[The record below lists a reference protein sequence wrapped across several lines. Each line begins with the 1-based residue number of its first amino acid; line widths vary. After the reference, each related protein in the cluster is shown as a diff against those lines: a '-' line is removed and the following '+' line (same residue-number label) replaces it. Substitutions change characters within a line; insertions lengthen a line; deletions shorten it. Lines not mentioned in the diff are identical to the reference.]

1 MRDANHEE
9 PIKVVKTKKSL
20 KLLLSLNLRNGCL
33 LLGWEPTIFKYV
45 KGKTYNDPVRKVPQ
59 ISDKD
64 GKICRDIKD
73 CT

>member
-1 MRDANHEE
+1 M
-9 PIKVVKTKKSL
+9 VVY
-20 KLLLSLNLRNGCL
+20 
-33 LLGWEPTIFKYV
+33 LGWEPTIFKYV

-64 GKICRDIKD
+64 GKICRYKD

>member
-1 MRDANHEE
+1 MG
-9 PIKVVKTKKSL
+9 TY
-20 KLLLSLNLRNGCL
+20 
-33 LLGWEPTIFKYV
+33 IFKYV
-45 KGKTYNDPVRKVPQ
+45 KGKTYNDPVRVPQ